1 MRFEFRG
8 RNLAVALACLVA
20 AGCTAGAQTPQTPPA
35 DAVTLS
41 ISFPADIKINRIL
54 PAGAEQT
61 VPVTA
66 QLALTNTSA
75 SAVTLQRPNDC
86 QSHVWT
92 VSDASGSTIDDRA
105 ICPMIFI
112 PVRLSIAAH
121 GTFTGTE
128 TVTLTGTKYRDGG
141 HYTLHYTFWGAKADA
156 AFTAH
161 VVQ

>member
-1 MRFEFRG
+1 L
-8 RNLAVALACLVA
+8 LA
-20 AGCTAGAQTPQTPPA
+20 
-35 DAVTLS
+35 
-41 ISFPADIKINRIL
+41 
-54 PAGAEQT
+54 AGAEQT

-66 QLALTNTSA
+66 QLTLANTSA

-92 VSDASGSTIDDRA
+92 VSDASGNTVDDRA

-112 PVRLSIAAH
+112 PVSLSIAAH

-128 TVTLTGTKYRDGG
+128 TVTLTGTKYQDGG
-141 HYTLHYTFWGAKADA
+141 HYTLHYTFWGVKADA

>member
-1 MRFEFRG
+1 MRFGVLNRK
-8 RNLAVALACLVA
+8 LAIGLACLA
-20 AGCTAGAQTPQTPPA
+20 LAGCAAGAQTPSTPPSP
-35 DAVTLS
+35 VTLTM
-41 ISFPADIKINRIL
+41 SFPADVTIMPLNAIV
-54 PAGAEQT
+54 QT
-61 VPVTA
+61 PPQMA

-75 SAVTLQRPNDC
+75 SPLVLQRPNDC
-86 QSHVWT
+86 QAHVWT
-92 VSDASGSTIDDRA
+92 VSDASGNTIDDRA

-128 TVTLTGTKYRDGG
+128 TVTLTGTKYQDGG